1 MKAYGKLSTMLIAVW
16 FAFVVSA
23 SALDLFKNA
32 YNRVGVAVGLAALI
46 PIVVFSVWYGAS
58 DGFRQFVLSLNPRI
72 LTYVQSW
79 RVIGLVFVVL
89 EARNLLPATFALPA
103 GYGDIAIGVTA
114 SLVAWK
120 LADPG
125 HRNSFILW
133 QTLGMAD
140 LMLAMGLGTTVSL
153 LSPHG
158 TPMTA
163 MTVLPLSLVPTFLVP
178 LFLIL
183 HMICVAQARGWK
195 AAPSDTRRTSTGAP
209 NFVPSGFQSR

>member
-1 MKAYGKLSTMLIAVW
+1 MKAYGKLTAVLIAVW

-23 SALDLFKNA
+23 SALEVFKNA
-32 YNRVGVAVGLAALI
+32 YNRVGIAVGLAALI

-72 LTYVQSW
+72 LTYLQSW
-79 RVIGLVFVVL
+79 RVIGLVFVIL
-89 EARNLLPATFALPA
+89 EARNVLPAIFALPA

-114 SLVAWK
+114 SWVTWK
-120 LADPG
+120 LASPG

-133 QTLGMAD
+133 QALGMAD
-140 LMLAMGLGTTVSL
+140 LVVAMALGTTVSL

-183 HMICVAQARGWK
+183 HVICMAQARRWK
-195 AAPSDTRRTSTGAP
+195 AAPSDSRQTSTDAP
-209 NFVPSGFQSR
+209 NFVPSGFHS